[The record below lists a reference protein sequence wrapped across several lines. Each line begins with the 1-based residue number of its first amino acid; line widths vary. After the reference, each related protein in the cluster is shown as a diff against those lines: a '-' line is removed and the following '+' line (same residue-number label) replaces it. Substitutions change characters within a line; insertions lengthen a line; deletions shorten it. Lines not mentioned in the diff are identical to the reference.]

1 MTPRAASERI
11 GPLRDGA
18 LVVRVT
24 AAPVEGAANDALV
37 RLLAEALGLPR
48 SAVAIEAGRRS
59 RRKIVSV
66 PAAAA
71 ARLRGLAEGT

>member
-66 PAAAA
+66 PVAAAD
-71 ARLRGLAEGT
+71 RLRALAGGT

>member
-66 PAAAA
+66 PVVAAD
-71 ARLRGLAEGT
+71 RLRALAGGT

>member
-1 MTPRAASERI
+1 MTPHAASERI

-66 PAAAA
+66 PVAAAD
-71 ARLRGLAEGT
+71 RLRALAGGT